1 MSDMSVQKTIGLIN
15 GLITEEKNE
24 AQIICDTY
32 WALFLIK
39 NREFFAA
46 GEIGKVGTIAPRIR
60 EYKDPPRY
68 RIVWSVFKKTKKNS
82 PMKGLAIKDISFP
95 QRGLTEGSFSKEGAL
110 DWEKKLAFEQ
120 IGGL

>member
-1 MSDMSVQKTIGLIN
+1 MSDMSVQDSIGLISK
-15 GLITEEKNE
+15 LINEEKDK
-24 AQIICDTY
+24 AKIICDTY
-32 WALFLIK
+32 WALFQIK
-39 NREFFAA
+39 NREFFST
-46 GEIGKVGTIAPRIR
+46 GEIGKIGTIAPRIR

-82 PMKGLAIKDISFP
+82 PMKGLAIKDIPFP